1 MAIPAIPTAHPNHRF
16 RVEIDGAA
24 NLDFSE
30 VILPEA
36 RTDVVEYRE
45 GGNVSPRKISGP
57 VHYSNLILRRGVTT
71 SNDLFNWWKTV
82 ADGQM
87 NRRNMAI
94 ILLDEQRNEVK
105 RWNIHDAWPT
115 HYLVSPL
122 IARDGETVVTET
134 LECAVDR
141 FETAS

>member
-16 RVEIDGAA
+16 RVEIDGVA

-57 VHYSNLILRRGVTT
+57 VHYSNLVLRRGVTA

-87 NRRNMAI
+87 SRRNMAV

-105 RWNIHDAWPT
+105 RWNLHDAWPT

-122 IARDGETVVTET
+122 IAHGGETVVTEA

>member
-1 MAIPAIPTAHPNHRF
+1 MAIPTAHPNHRF
-16 RVEIDGAA
+16 RVEIDGVA

-57 VHYSNLILRRGVTT
+57 VHYSNLVLRRGVTT
-71 SNDLFNWWKTV
+71 SSDLFNWWKTV

-87 NRRNMAI
+87 NRRNIAV

-115 HYLVSPL
+115 HYFVSPL
-122 IARDGETVVTET
+122 VARDGETVVTET